1 MKIKLDKKQLREI
14 KQAANMYYINSNISR
29 DRMDSDEFLA
39 YCWTKA
45 LEQIIKKNNPELD
58 VELP

>member
-1 MKIKLDKKQLREI
+1 MKIKLDKRQLREI
-14 KQAANMYYINSNISR
+14 KQAANMYYVNSNISR

-39 YCWTKA
+39 YCWAKA
-45 LEQIIKKNNPELD
+45 LEQIIKKSNPGIE